1 MRMGRLLVLVIAG
14 CLLSAAVSA
23 QGVLSYG
30 ELPAQPGLPL
40 AAADI
45 TVQLEDYTVEG
56 TDILKGERGGERVLQ
71 WPRGEQG
78 SLSFCVDVPS
88 GGLYSLRVRYGQMD
102 ARSGLIER
110 GLLINGQMPFA
121 QCENFYF
128 PKRFTDALY
137 PFAKNEYGND
147 IMPGMEGL
155 EDLSD
160 ILLMDREAFHEEP
173 LLFPFHEGR
182 NTLTFTG
189 IRGALVLSG
198 ITLAAPAAIPSYAD
212 YSDETAPQQAA
223 PTITLE
229 AEAGALRSSKSIM
242 LISASEPGVTPLEAG
257 HKYLNT
263 IGGSNW
269 DAAGDYAQW
278 RFLAQQDGLYRI
290 VLRYKQDFSP
300 AMASFRRVE
309 IDGQTPFRE
318 LLAVPFAYGAGWQT
332 KILGDDAP
340 YLVRLS
346 AGEHTLRLTSVNA
359 PYRDVYQRVSAVVSD
374 MKALDL
380 VVRETIGTDSDVY
393 RIWKLEKYIPG
404 IAGDLGAMTL
414 EMEGALARLGLI
426 VGGQEAPG
434 NLAAALSDLK
444 RLAQDHNEIAKNTE
458 SLNDIYTVFAGMLDA
473 MAAQPLQLDK
483 LYFVPPQLALP
494 RSDEGFAS
502 GLAFWFRDFLSSFL
516 NTGEDLSKVQDEDAV
531 TVWVQRSRDYVDMM
545 QLLADRYYTAQSG
558 VKVKVS
564 YCPSGSQVLVL
575 ANASGNQPDVVTG
588 VDMALPFEFGMR
600 GSLIDL
606 GSLPGFDGLLAAIPP
621 GARIPYYFSGRE
633 YAIAEEVKVK
643 VMFYRRDVL
652 ERLNISL
659 PATWDEV
666 TRVLST
672 LLQNNYSLFYPYG
685 DYLTFFFQN
694 GVDVYTK
701 DGLGLAFTSEKG
713 FSAFRQWTD
722 LYLRYGLQA
731 EMSSFYQHFRTGDVP
746 LGLADI
752 DQYMQFE
759 LAAPDISGRWGIA
772 LVPGTYADDGKLRH
786 WQAGSQTGAI
796 MFTTTPA
803 RQEKAW
809 DYLRWWLST
818 DTQAMFADDMESY
831 YGAEFR
837 WFSANTD
844 VIRSQAWPDEAREV
858 LLEQMAWYKQLPMLP
873 GGSYITS
880 RELWNAW
887 TRIVI
892 DKGNYRT
899 EIERAV
905 EDILLELSIKQRELG
920 YIDDAGEALIPMSW
934 LDIPDASGKEE

>member
-1 MRMGRLLVLVIAG
+1 MRKGLWLVLVFAG
-14 CLLSAAVSA
+14 CLMCGAASA
-23 QGVLSYG
+23 QEVPSYA
-30 ELPAQPGLPL
+30 EMLVQPSLPRAPV
-40 AAADI
+40 DI
-45 TVQLEDYTVEG
+45 AVRLEDYTQEG
-56 TDILKGERGGERVLQ
+56 TDIQEGEQGGERVLE
-71 WPRGEQG
+71 WPQGEQG
-78 SLSFCVDVPS
+78 SLTFSVDVRA
-88 GGLYSLRVRYGQMD
+88 GGLYNLRVRYGQSD

-121 QCENFYF
+121 ECDNFYF
-128 PKRFTDALY
+128 PKRFADALY
-137 PFAKNEYGND
+137 PFARNEYGND
-147 IMPGMEGL
+147 IMPGMAGL
-155 EDLSD
+155 EDLTD
-160 ILLMDREAFHEEP
+160 ILLWDREAFYAEP
-173 LLFPFHEGR
+173 LLFPFREGR
-182 NTLTFTG
+182 NTITFTG
-189 IRGALVLSG
+189 IRGALVLAG
-198 ITLAAPAAIPSYAD
+198 ITLAAPRGIPSYAD
-212 YSDETAPQQAA
+212 YSRENAQPQAA
-223 PTITLE
+223 PLITLE

-242 LISASEPGVTPLEAG
+242 LLSVSEPGVTPLEAG

-278 RFLAQQDGLYRI
+278 RFSVEREGLYRI
-290 VLRYKQDFSP
+290 ILRYKQDFSP

-309 IDGQTPFRE
+309 IDGQTPYRE
-318 LLAVPFAYGAGWQT
+318 LLAVPFAFGAGWRM

-359 PYRDVYQRVSAVVSD
+359 PYRDVYQRVSAVVSG

-404 IAGDLGAMTL
+404 IAPDLGAMTR
-414 EMEGALARLGLI
+414 EMEGALKQLGDI
-426 VGGQEAPG
+426 VGGQEALG
-434 NLAAALSDLK
+434 SLTAALADLR
-444 RLAQDHNEIAKNTE
+444 RLSLDHNEIAKNTD

-473 MAAQPLQLDK
+473 MTAQPLQLDK
-483 LYFVPPQLALP
+483 LYFAPPQAALP
-494 RSDEGFAS
+494 DSGAGFVPRVAY
-502 GLAFWFRDFLSSFL
+502 WFSDFLSSFL
-516 NTGEDLSKVQDEDAV
+516 NTGEDLTAQPDEEAV

-545 QLLADRYYTAQSG
+545 QLLADRRYTSESG

-564 YCPSGSQVLVL
+564 YCPPGSQVLVL

-588 VDMALPFEFGMR
+588 VDIALPFEFGMR
-600 GSLIDL
+600 GSLVNL
-606 GSLPGFDGLLAAIPP
+606 GSLPGFDSLLSAIPP
-621 GARIPYYFSGRE
+621 GARIPYYFSGEE
-633 YAIAEEVKVK
+633 YAVAEEVKVK
-643 VMFYRRDVL
+643 VMFYRKDVL
-652 ERLNISL
+652 ERLHVSL
-659 PATWDEV
+659 PTTWDEV
-666 TRVLST
+666 TQVLST

-701 DGLGLAFTSEKG
+701 DGLGLAFTNEKG
-713 FSAFRQWTD
+713 FAAFKQWTD

-772 LVPGTYADDGKLRH
+772 LVPGTYSGEGVLNH
-786 WQAGSQTGAI
+786 WQAGTQTGAI
-796 MFTTTPA
+796 MFRTTPA
-803 RQEKAW
+803 REEKAW
-809 DYLRWWLST
+809 DFLRWWLST

-844 VIRSQAWPDEAREV
+844 VIKSQAWPDEARKV

-873 GGSYITS
+873 GGSYMTS

-905 EDILLELSIKQRELG
+905 EDIQLELSIKQRELG
-920 YIDDAGEALIPMSW
+920 YVDDEGKALIPMSW
-934 LDIPDASGKEE
+934 LDIPAVAGKAE

>member
-1 MRMGRLLVLVIAG
+1 MRKGRLLVLVIAG
-14 CLLSAAVSA
+14 CLLCGAALA
-23 QGVLSYG
+23 QGVLSYA
-30 ELPAQPGLPL
+30 EMLAQPGLPR
-40 AAADI
+40 AAEDI
-45 TVQLEDYTVEG
+45 AVQLEDFTAEG
-56 TDILKGERGGERVLQ
+56 TDIREGERGGEKVLQ
-71 WPRGEQG
+71 WPQGEQG
-78 SLSFCVDVPS
+78 SLTFSVNVPAS
-88 GGLYSLRVRYGQMD
+88 GLYSLRARYGQLD

-121 QCENFYF
+121 ECANFYF
-128 PKRFTDALY
+128 PKRFIDAHN
-137 PFAKNEYGND
+137 PFARNEYGND

-160 ILLMDREAFHEEP
+160 ILLSDREVFYAEP
-173 LLFPFHEGR
+173 LLFPFLEGR
-182 NTLTFTG
+182 NTVTFTG
-189 IRGALVLSG
+189 IRGALVLAG
-198 ITLAAPAAIPSYAD
+198 ITLTAPGNIPSYAD
-212 YSDETAPQQAA
+212 YSREAA
-223 PTITLE
+223 PPQATMPITIE

-278 RFLAQQDGLYRI
+278 RFLVEQDGLYRI

-318 LLAVPFAYGAGWQT
+318 LLAVPFAFGAGWRM
-332 KILGDDAP
+332 KVLGDDAP

-404 IAGDLGAMTL
+404 IARDLGKMTL
-414 EMEGALARLGLI
+414 EMEGALAQLGDI
-426 VGGQEAPG
+426 VGGQAALG
-434 NLAAALSDLK
+434 NLSAALSDLR
-444 RLAQDHNEIAKNTE
+444 RLSQDHNEIAKNTE

-483 LYFVPPQLALP
+483 LHFVPPQLALP
-494 RSDEGFAS
+494 QSDAGFVS
-502 GLAFWFRDFLSSFL
+502 GVAYWFRDFLSSFL
-516 NTGEDLSKVQDEDAV
+516 NTGQDLSAVQDEDEV

-564 YCPSGSQVLVL
+564 YCPPGSQVLVL

-600 GSLIDL
+600 GSLVDL
-606 GSLPGFDGLLAAIPP
+606 GSLPGFDLLVAVIPP
-621 GARIPYYFSGRE
+621 GARIPYYFSGQE
-633 YAIAEEVKVK
+633 YAVAEEVKVK
-643 VMFYRRDVL
+643 VMFYRKDVL
-652 ERLNISL
+652 EGLNISL

-666 TRVLST
+666 TQVLST

-701 DGLGLAFTSEKG
+701 DGRGLAFTNEKG
-713 FSAFRQWTD
+713 FAAFKQWTD

-772 LVPGTYADDGKLRH
+772 LVPGTYSDDGTINH
-786 WQAGSQTGAI
+786 WQAGSQTGAV
-796 MFTTTPA
+796 MFKTSPA
-803 RQEKAW
+803 REEKAW
-809 DYLRWWLST
+809 DFLRWWLST
-818 DTQAMFADDMESY
+818 QTQAMFADDMESY

-844 VIRSQAWPDEAREV
+844 VIRSQAWPDEAKKI

-920 YIDDAGEALIPMSW
+920 YVDDEGKALIPMSW
-934 LDIPDASGKEE
+934 LDILGAAGKEE